1 VELYS
6 RLVVATLLPV
16 AAVAVVFA
24 LYVGTL
30 SADATARQ
38 AVGPAI
44 AWAVTCGGLLA
55 MVVAGAV
62 QRRQRRRIEDLT
74 RRVEALRHGNPEM
87 EGELRGTL
95 GSLYVAIHH
104 LHDEAVARR
113 GALEM
118 ERERMARILDRMAEG
133 VLLVDDLGRVAFANP
148 ACRQLFGRS
157 AQTAGR
163 SVGEVTGSHR
173 TQVAVSRA
181 ATTGEVQHD
190 QLTLPGPPR
199 RALQL
204 TAVPIPS
211 DAGTG
216 VVMVFNDVTE
226 LQRAIE
232 VRRDFVA
239 NASHELK
246 TPVSAIKGAA
256 ETLQNGA
263 LTDPEAARRFVD
275 NIRRNAERLAHL
287 TEDLLSLSRLE
298 AHALPLQREPVDLAA
313 VIHELCMTLR
323 HAFLAAHLELRCH
336 AAEGLPA
343 WHGNRRALEQ
353 VLTNLMDNARA
364 YTPAGGEVD
373 VDATFTPNGFAIR
386 VRDTGIGI
394 EARHL
399 PRLFER
405 FYRVDPA
412 RSRAAGGTGLGLSLV
427 KHLTEALGGKIHVDS
442 TPGKGSTFTVQL
454 PGAFDE

>member
-1 VELYS
+1 VELYP
-6 RLVVATLLPV
+6 RLVAAALLPV
-16 AAVAVVFA
+16 AAAAVVFA
-24 LYVGTL
+24 LYVGVL
-30 SADATARQ
+30 PADTPARH
-38 AVGPAI
+38 AVVPALLWAIGCGGAI
-44 AWAVTCGGLLA
+44 ALVLA
-55 MVVAGAV
+55 ASV
-62 QRRQRRRIEDLT
+62 QRRLRRRIEDLT
-74 RRVEALRHGNPEM
+74 RRVEALRHGTAQEAS
-87 EGELRGTL
+87 ELRGTL
-95 GSLYVAIHH
+95 GSLYVAIHR
-104 LHDEAVARR
+104 LHDDAEARR
-113 GALEM
+113 SALEM

-148 ACRQLFGRS
+148 ACRGLFGHP
-157 AQTAGR
+157 AQTGGR

-181 ATTGEVQHD
+181 AATGEVQHD
-190 QLTLPGPPR
+190 QLALPGPPR
-199 RALQL
+199 RTLQL
-204 TAVPIPS
+204 TAVPVPS
-211 DAGTG
+211 GAGTG

-256 ETLQNGA
+256 ETLQDGA
-263 LTDPEAARRFVD
+263 LTDPQAARRFVD
-275 NIRRNAERLAHL
+275 NIQRNAERLAHL

-298 AHALPLQREPVDLAA
+298 AHAVPLQREPVDLAA
-313 VIHELCMTLR
+313 IIHDLCTTLR
-323 HAFLAAHLELRCH
+323 PSFVAAHLELRCH
-336 AAEGLPA
+336 APDGLPA

-373 VDATFTPNGFAIR
+373 VGVTAVASGFAVH

-405 FYRVDPA
+405 FYRVDAA

-427 KHLTEALGGKIHVDS
+427 KHLTESLGGKIHVDS

>member
-1 VELYS
+1 VELYP
-6 RLVVATLLPV
+6 RLVAAVLLPV
-16 AAVAVVFA
+16 AAAALAFA
-24 LYVGTL
+24 LYVGTRPP
-30 SADATARQ
+30 DATAQQ
-38 AVGPAI
+38 AVGPGI
-44 AWAVTCGGLLA
+44 AWAVVCGGALA
-55 MVVAGAV
+55 MVVATTI
-62 QRRQRRRIEDLT
+62 QRRQRQRIEDLT
-74 RRVEALRHGNPEM
+74 RRVESLRHGTPEK
-87 EGELRGTL
+87 ESELRGTL
-95 GSLYVAIHH
+95 GSLDVAIHR
-104 LHDEAVARR
+104 LHDDAETRR
-113 GALEM
+113 DALEM

-133 VLLVDDLGRVAFANP
+133 VLLVDDNGRVAFANP
-148 ACRQLFGRS
+148 ACRQLFGRPDK
-157 AQTAGR
+157 AGGP

-199 RALQL
+199 RALQI
-204 TAVPIPS
+204 TAVPVPS
-211 DAGTG
+211 GTGTG

-256 ETLQNGA
+256 ETLQDGA
-263 LTDPEAARRFVD
+263 LKDSEAARRFVD

-287 TEDLLSLSRLE
+287 TEDLLSISRLE
-298 AHALPLQREPVDLAA
+298 AHDVPLEREPVDLAA
-313 VIHELCMTLR
+313 VIHDLCTSLR
-323 HAFLAAHLELRCH
+323 HAFRSANLELRCNGT
-336 AAEGLPA
+336 EGLPT

-353 VLTNLMDNARA
+353 VLTNLMDNAVA

-373 VDATFTPNGFAIR
+373 VGVTATANGFAIQ

-427 KHLTEALGGKIHVDS
+427 KHLTESLGGKIDVES
-442 TPGKGSTFTVQL
+442 IPGKGSTFTVQF

>member
-1 VELYS
+1 VELYP
-6 RLVVATLLPV
+6 RLLAATLLPV
-16 AAVAVVFA
+16 AAAAVVFA
-24 LYVGTL
+24 LYIGAL
-30 SADATARQ
+30 PPDQTARQ
-38 AVGPAI
+38 ALPPALAWAI
-44 AWAVTCGGLLA
+44 ACGGAIALILA
-55 MVVAGAV
+55 SYV
-62 QRRQRRRIEDLT
+62 RRRDRHRIEDLT
-74 RRVEALRHGNPEM
+74 GRVDALRHGTAKESM
-87 EGELRGTL
+87 ELHGTL
-95 GSLYVAIHH
+95 GSLYVAIRR
-104 LHDEAVARR
+104 LHDEAQERR

-133 VLLVDDLGRVAFANP
+133 VLLVDAVGRVAFANP
-148 ACRQLFGRS
+148 ACQQLFGRP
-157 AQTAGR
+157 AQTGGR

-173 TQVAVSRA
+173 TQLAVSRA
-181 ATTGEVQHD
+181 ATTGEVQHG

-204 TAVPIPS
+204 TAVPVPS
-211 DAGTG
+211 GAGTG

-263 LTDPEAARRFVD
+263 LLDREAARRFVD

-313 VIHELCMTLR
+313 VIHDLCTTLR
-323 HAFLAAHLELRCH
+323 QSFVAAHLELRCH
-336 AAEGLPA
+336 VPEGLPA

-353 VLTNLMDNARA
+353 VLTNLMDNARS
-364 YTPAGGEVD
+364 YTPAGGEVN
-373 VDATFTPNGFAIR
+373 VGVTVTANVFAIH

-394 EARHL
+394 EAHHL

-405 FYRVDPA
+405 FYRVDAA

-427 KHLTEALGGKIHVDS
+427 KHLTESLGGKIDVDS
-442 TPGKGSTFTVQL
+442 TPGNGSTFTVQL